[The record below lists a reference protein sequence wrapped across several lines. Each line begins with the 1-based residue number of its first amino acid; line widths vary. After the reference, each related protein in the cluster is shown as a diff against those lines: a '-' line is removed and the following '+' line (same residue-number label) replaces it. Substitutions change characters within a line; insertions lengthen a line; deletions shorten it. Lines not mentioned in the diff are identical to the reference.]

1 MKKLLLFA
9 AIIFVLV
16 AGYKW
21 LQTNNDVLPAD
32 PVTAVTTEGIK
43 AKSHANVTIGI
54 TNLRQRMQRA
64 LAAPEAGEIAAIQT
78 ECTKL
83 HNTITEAKQQLNTL
97 GDSNAAI
104 DQWLTKVQWPEF
116 VLEEEVFRKAVAAQ

>member
-83 HNTITEAKQQLNTL
+83 HNTL